1 MSRLQCPY
9 ILTRVQ
15 FSTACRLRSWVT
27 VPLGDERCV
36 RLSFVR
42 VEQCQGMSI
51 AAIGYFIIKHS
62 LWIQT
67 QGMFVSVMM
76 ESTRTSTLSSPMAT

>member
-15 FSTACRLRSWVT
+15 FSTACRLRSLVT
-27 VPLGDERCV
+27 DPLGDERCV
-36 RLSFVR
+36 RLSPVG

-51 AAIGYFIIKHS
+51 AAIEFLITKHS
-62 LWIQT
+62 LWIKT
-67 QGMFVSVMM
+67 QGMFVSVMTK
-76 ESTRTSTLSSPMAT
+76 STRTSTLSSPVAT